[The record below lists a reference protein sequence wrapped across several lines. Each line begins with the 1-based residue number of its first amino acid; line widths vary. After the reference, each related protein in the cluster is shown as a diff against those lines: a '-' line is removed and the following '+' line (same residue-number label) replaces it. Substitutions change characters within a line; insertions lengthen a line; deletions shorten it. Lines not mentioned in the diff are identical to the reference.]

1 MTTTFP
7 LGEVKFT
14 SALSASFKMK
24 KYLAA
29 LIIFS
34 TLSLNFTSEKSNTAM
49 VSFLL
54 EYLSIKYA
62 NNDFDTFLYVAV
74 KRQKLYLI
82 ENEKIIAEYPVSTA
96 AKGLGNKTGSFQTP
110 QGLHKIA
117 EKVGADVKPYGI
129 IKQKVPTGTMATPVL
144 ESRATNKDLITS
156 RILHLSGLEEGINL
170 GGEVDSYK
178 RGIFIHGT
186 HEEGLIGKPAS
197 KGCVRMKNT
206 DVIDLFERIEVGTF
220 VVILNN

>member
-1 MTTTFP
+1 
-7 LGEVKFT
+7 
-14 SALSASFKMK
+14 MK
-24 KYLAA
+24 KYLAT

-34 TLSLNFTSEKSNTAM
+34 TLSLNFTSEKSNSGM
-49 VSFLL
+49 VNFLL

-62 NNDFDTFLYVAV
+62 NNDFDSFLYVAV

-82 ENEKIIAEYPVSTA
+82 ENEKIVIEYPVSTA
-96 AKGLGNKTGSFQTP
+96 AKGLGNQSGSYQTP

-117 EKVGADVKPYGI
+117 EKVGGDVEPYGI
-129 IKQKVPTGTMATPVL
+129 IKQKIPTGTRATPVL
-144 ESRATNKDLITS
+144 ESKATDQDLITS
-156 RILHLSGLEEGINL
+156 RIMHLSGLEKGINS

-197 KGCVRMKNT
+197 KGCIRMKNA